1 MTNKEIVQQMYVD
14 FGQANIQ
21 GILDA
26 ISDDIIWDTPGP
38 ELIPWAGIRNGKAG
52 AMDFFNQV
60 GATTTYEKFEPQ
72 AFIEE
77 GDKVIALGVA
87 HFTTTT
93 TGKKGVSPWIMAW
106 TFKNGKAVH
115 VKNHWDTYAIAET
128 FM

>member
-21 GILDA
+21 GILNA

-38 ELIPWAGIRNGKAG
+38 EFIPWAGVRNGKAG